1 MMFGLLVALAAL
13 AIIFSILLIAVL
25 GGRAMHLGG
34 PYPEQPDDDF
44 EPLPRQL
51 NPHVPSQWQHR
62 NDDLRDL
69 DARDTPTPSDPA
81 S

>member
-1 MMFGLLVALAAL
+1 MMFGFLVALAAL
-13 AIIFSILLIAVL
+13 GAIVGILLIAVL

-51 NPHVPSQWQHR
+51 NPLVPPQWQHR
-62 NDDLRDL
+62 DEDLRDL
-69 DARDTPTPSDPA
+69 DARDTPIPHDPA
-81 S
+81 P